1 MLQYFELLKVGSHQV
16 FAIVNPK
23 VVLKIAS
30 FQIGSLLIF
39 CDITK
44 NIIGKYWKKLCFRF
58 RNHWVWMGPNDKIRT
73 SFSLD
78 PLIDELFSLML
89 FGKDEW

>member
-16 FAIVNPK
+16 FANVNPK
-23 VVLKIAS
+23 VVLKIVN

-44 NIIGKYWKKLCFRF
+44 NIIGKYWIKALL
-58 RNHWVWMGPNDKIRT
+58 
-73 SFSLD
+73 SLSQ
-78 PLIDELFSLML
+78 PLSVN
-89 FGKDEW
+89 GSKW